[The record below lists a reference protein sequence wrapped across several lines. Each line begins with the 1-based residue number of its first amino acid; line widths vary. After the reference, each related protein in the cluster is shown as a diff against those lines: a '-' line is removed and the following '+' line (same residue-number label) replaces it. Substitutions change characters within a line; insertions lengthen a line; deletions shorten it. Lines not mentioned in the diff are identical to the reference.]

1 MKKITKISLA
11 LLGLGL
17 TSQANAS
24 LIEKVYLPGVG
35 GNVNVPSIYAD
46 NQLRYPIGS
55 LIYTGNPADTD
66 ANDGSGDPLRTFGYL
81 YVRPGSPYAA
91 GDYTNQHASVAITEQ
106 VMKMSLKQT
115 SEMIRQQVATRFD
128 TGATGGNTVSLLPT
142 KGSNAGSMGDKFDVW
157 TAFNFD
163 HIDDASNNVKW
174 DGNMFT
180 VGLGGDYKINKM
192 FLVGLGLTYNY
203 LNGSTKFNRGS
214 VRENGFGVVPYAAAK
229 FTKWFMMDAFFS
241 YNWMKKDYSR
251 QDSNRGATSG
261 KPNSGRWYVGVY
273 GNLMHKIH
281 KTNLL
286 ARLGYEHAEDKQDAF
301 NETAAGPVVA
311 PFLSNVLRYRSQ
323 TYKLNRL
330 NTRLQAGYEVNNMF
344 EPYLFAVYTYDFTK
358 NNTGLTP
365 ARFFGN
371 AAAIIG
377 SFPSPESTHGK
388 HTWGGG
394 LGLAFKPTHNWRAGL
409 EYTYSQNKKLQ
420 THAATAR
427 LGYRF

>member
-24 LIEKVYLPGVG
+24 LTEQVYIPAAGVFPNASVG
-35 GNVNVPSIYAD
+35 SDPNTHF
-46 NQLRYPIGS
+46 PIGS
-55 LIYTGNPADTD
+55 LIYTGNPNDTD
-66 ANDGSGDPLRTFGYL
+66 LFNDALGFNGYL
-81 YVRPGSPYAA
+81 YVRPGSIYAA

-106 VMKMSLKQT
+106 VMKVSLKQT

-128 TGATGGNTVSLLPT
+128 TGAVGGNTMSLLPT

-251 QDSNRGATSG
+251 QDTNRGATSG
-261 KPNSGRWYVGVY
+261 KPNSGRWYAGIY
-273 GNLMHKIH
+273 ANLMHKIH

-286 ARLGYEHAEDKQDAF
+286 ARLGYQHAEDKQDAF
-301 NETAAGPVVA
+301 NETSTGPFA
-311 PFLSNVLRYRSQ
+311 DAFRNPALSRTLRYRSQ

-330 NTRLQAGYEVNNMF
+330 DSRLQAGYEVNNMF
-344 EPYLFAVYTYDFTK
+344 EPYLFAIYTYDFTK

-365 ARFFGN
+365 ARFVGN